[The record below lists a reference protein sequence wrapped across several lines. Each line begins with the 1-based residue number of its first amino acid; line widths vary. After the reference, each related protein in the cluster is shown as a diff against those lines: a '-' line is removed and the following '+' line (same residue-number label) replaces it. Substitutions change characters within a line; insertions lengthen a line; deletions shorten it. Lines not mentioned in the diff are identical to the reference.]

1 MTVTLKI
8 APSIEELRDAPTLR
22 PVSVELEITQP
33 DSGSSLEALTQHFEE
48 TARAFN
54 RVREVIGLID
64 PEGLKVLL
72 ALLRPTLHGTGLR
85 IVNQRGRNKLVMRG

>member
-8 APSIEELRDAPTLR
+8 APSIEELGDAPTLR

-54 RVREVIGLID
+54 RVREVVGLID
-64 PEGLKVLL
+64 PEGLKAFLS
-72 ALLRPTLHGTGLR
+72 LLRPTLQGTGLR
-85 IVNQRGRNKLVMRG
+85 IVNKRGRNKLVVRG